1 MVNIALIE
9 DDRYMQEI
17 IRACMEKEIRASEK
31 VKIEIFDEAE
41 DFQKVLMKGEQ
52 YQIVFSDIELG
63 GMNGITLAKV
73 LQEKWPETYVIFV
86 TAYSEYAVESYRLD
100 AYQYILKEEMEE
112 RLPIILRTVLNKI
125 ERERK
130 RFCILKR
137 EDEREKV
144 FYKDIIYII
153 KSKAAKYVRYITT
166 NGEFRERSTLQMV
179 IKELNVDDFLK
190 ADRGCIVNIKH
201 IYKIKGNIIF
211 MDNGAQIP
219 VSRGN
224 LAKVKKEINLRWS
237 RE

>member
-17 IRACMEKEIRASEK
+17 IRACMEKELRASEK

-41 DFQKVLMKGEQ
+41 DFQKILMKGEQ

-144 FYKDIIYII
+144 FYKDIIYIV
-153 KSKAAKYVRYITT
+153 KSKAAKYVRYITK
-166 NGEFRERSTLQMV
+166 NGEFRERSTLEMV
-179 IKELNVDDFLK
+179 IKELNDDDFLK
-190 ADRGCIVNIKH
+190 VDRGCIVNIKH

-211 MDNGAQIP
+211 MVNGAQIP

-224 LAKVKKEINLRWS
+224 LAKAKKEINLRWS